1 MLYASSSSSFTNS
14 NCTEQND
21 PQSFLEDIRINKI
34 NRVIIG
40 KLNINTLRN
49 KFEQI
54 STMINGNISV
64 LMISEPKLDE
74 TLPAAVLFARFLRS
88 LSI

>member
-1 MLYASSSSSFTNS
+1 
-14 NCTEQND
+14 
-21 PQSFLEDIRINKI
+21 
-34 NRVIIG
+34 
-40 KLNINTLRN
+40 
-49 KFEQI
+49 
-54 STMINGNISV
+54 MINGNISV